1 MTDPQPTA
9 QPLPQGHAVGPEL
22 IYSTRERDAAI
33 REEGRRQGLRE
44 AAEIARAMGYRCV
57 DGFDVRCGDVN
68 DIAAAIEAKAGE
80 KS

>member
-44 AAEIARAMGYRCV
+44 AAEIARRDDYGV
-57 DGFDVRCGDVN
+57 SSVGE

-80 KS
+80 K